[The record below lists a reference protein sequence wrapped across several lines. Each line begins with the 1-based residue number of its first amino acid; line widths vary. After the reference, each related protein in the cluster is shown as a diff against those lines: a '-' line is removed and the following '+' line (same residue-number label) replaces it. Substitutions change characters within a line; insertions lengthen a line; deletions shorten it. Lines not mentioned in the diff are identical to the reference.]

1 MVMGPLRRAG
11 EGRGGKAPFP
21 WLSEAEAS
29 GNAGPGAGFRSGWYG
44 TARRKIRSHPG
55 WAEQRAGCDMGRSID
70 GLSPEERLNHYRL
83 LAESALEKARTA
95 TTEELRIGFLTM
107 ANSWHVLAAEMER
120 QVEGGVP
127 PDLSDEPST
136 GSDRERH

>member
-1 MVMGPLRRAG
+1 
-11 EGRGGKAPFP
+11 
-21 WLSEAEAS
+21 
-29 GNAGPGAGFRSGWYG
+29 
-44 TARRKIRSHPG
+44 
-55 WAEQRAGCDMGRSID
+55 MGRSID